1 MKKIFSF
8 AVMLLAGATL
18 FTACESDND
27 SNPTMKSPTTF
38 VLNTP
43 IMTSTT
49 VDLAN
54 SKTIDFNWSQPDY
67 GFPVLTTYQMQMSTN
82 ADMSG
87 AVEIGE
93 STTLANTGVDAGVM
107 ASTLTDMLINSGKS
121 PSDFPMDIPI
131 YFRVKANVQ
140 NSVNEVMEGTEIL
153 SNIVK
158 LDKVHLLYSLPPVT
172 APDHLYLI
180 GSFNGWNWST
190 SLSMVQCYDGANVF
204 WHMVYIDGSGIKF
217 NQVQAWDGGE
227 VGFSGI
233 KIGGDLGDEIINGDG
248 NIASSKP
255 GWYLMIIT
263 CEVEG
268 RNIVY
273 DVQFNKP
280 EVWLMGTVT
289 PSASWSEK
297 EDGCMFNV
305 PTSADAD
312 FVSPA
317 FTNDT
322 SGDGG
327 LRAYV
332 KVPGYDWWKSEFMVF
347 DKKIVYRGMGG
358 DQDRIEAKAGQ
369 KLYLNF
375 TKETGDIK

>member
-1 MKKIFSF
+1 ML
-8 AVMLLAGATL
+8 LLAGCFVLTS
-18 FTACESDND
+18 CSDDND
-27 SNPTMKSPTTF
+27 SNPTLKSPTAF
-38 VLNTP
+38 NLNIP
-43 IMTSTT
+43 EMVNAT

-54 SKTIDFNWSQPDY
+54 SKSIALEWSQPDY
-67 GFPVLTTYQMQMSTN
+67 GFPVLATYQVLVSTN
-82 ADMSG
+82 ADMSD
-87 AVEIGE
+87 AIEIGE
-93 STTLANTGVDAGVM
+93 TTTLANTTVDAGVL
-107 ASTLTDMLINSGKS
+107 ASTLTDVMTNVGKTEA
-121 PSDFPMDIPI
+121 DFPMDIPV
-131 YFRVKANVQ
+131 YFRVRSNVQ
-140 NSVNEVMEGTEIL
+140 TSVNEVVEGTEIF

-158 LDKVHLLYSLPPVT
+158 LNNVHLLYSLPPVT
-172 APDHLYLI
+172 TPEQLYLV
-180 GSFNGWNWST
+180 GNFNEWNWST

-204 WHMVYIDGSGIKF
+204 WHLVYIDGSGIKF
-217 NQVQAWDGGE
+217 NQAQAWDGGE

-233 KIGGDLGDEIINGDG
+233 KVGGDLADEIIESGG

-268 RNIVY
+268 RNVVY
-273 DVQFNKP
+273 NVQFNKP

-289 PSASWSEK
+289 PNAAWSEL
-297 EDGCMFNV
+297 EDGCMFDV
-305 PTSADAD
+305 PTTADGE

-332 KVPGYDWWKSEFMVF
+332 KVPGFDWWKSEFMVF

-375 TKETGDIK
+375 TKETGEIK